1 MAQVEWETL
10 KWVDWYNNQRLLAPI
25 GYRPPA
31 EAERAF
37 YADQNILDI
46 AA

>member
-10 KWVDWYNNQRLLAPI
+10 KWVDWYNNRRLLAPI

-31 EAERAF
+31 EAERTF
-37 YADQNILDI
+37 YADQSRLDL